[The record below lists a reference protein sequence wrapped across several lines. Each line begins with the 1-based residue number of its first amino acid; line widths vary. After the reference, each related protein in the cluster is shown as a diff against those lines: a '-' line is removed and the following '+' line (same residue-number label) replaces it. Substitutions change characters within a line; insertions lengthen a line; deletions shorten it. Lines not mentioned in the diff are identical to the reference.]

1 MSETTATCTGRTVS
15 PMRRVSCRDLVASLV
30 LLAAGA
36 ELGAALLRPRPRP
49 PRAAPVDLD
58 QYFSADELA
67 RGRRF
72 ARPQLGIAAAASSV
86 QFAVVAGW
94 AVRPPQALRRLRAR
108 PLLGSAAVAVGM
120 VVATTSCSLPF
131 SALAR
136 RRALAV
142 GLATRSWRGWVADLC
157 KGTVLEAAFAAAGGA
172 AVTAAV
178 RRYPRDWWLIGAGGS
193 VALGALLAL
202 LGPVALAPIFNDF
215 EPLPE
220 GETRSDVLEL
230 AAVSG
235 VSVGEVY
242 AVDASKRTTA
252 ANAYVTGLGPTK
264 RVVLFD
270 TLLDRYGRDEVRGVV
285 AHELAH
291 VRYRDVRRGI
301 AYAAIVAGPA
311 ALATAR
317 LSRLLT
323 ADAGTPEA
331 LPGLAL
337 VAGLVGAPVAVT
349 SSRLSRSIERRA
361 DAYSLELTR
370 APDAFI
376 SFERRIVLQNL
387 ADIDPP
393 RWLQA
398 LLASHPST
406 AERIGAAVAFAAATR
421 PD

>member
-1 MSETTATCTGRTVS
+1 
-15 PMRRVSCRDLVASLV
+15 MRRVLCRDLVATLA

-67 RGRRF
+67 RGARF
-72 ARPQLGIAAAASSV
+72 ARPQLRIAAAASFV

-94 AVRPPQALRRLRAR
+94 AVRPPRVPRALRDR
-108 PLLGSAAVAVGM
+108 PLVGSAAVGAGM

-131 SALAR
+131 SAMAR

-142 GLATRSWRGWVADLC
+142 GLATQSWRGWIADLC
-157 KGTVLEAAFAAAGGA
+157 KSTVLEAAFAAAGGA

-220 GETRSDVLEL
+220 GDTRSDVLEL
-230 AAVSG
+230 ASAAG

-270 TLLDRYGRDEVRGVV
+270 TLLDRYRRDEVRGVV

-323 ADAGTPEA
+323 AEAGTPEA

-337 VAGLVGAPVAVT
+337 VAGFVGAPVAVT

-370 APDAFI
+370 APEAFI

-421 PD
+421 PN

>member
-1 MSETTATCTGRTVS
+1 
-15 PMRRVSCRDLVASLV
+15 
-30 LLAAGA
+30 
-36 ELGAALLRPRPRP
+36 
-49 PRAAPVDLD
+49 VDLD

-67 RGRRF
+67 RGARF
-72 ARPQLGIAAAASSV
+72 ARPQLGIAAAASLV
-86 QFAVVAGW
+86 QAALVTGW
-94 AVRPPQALRRLRAR
+94 AVRPPRGLRRLRGR
-108 PLLGSAAVAVGM
+108 PVLGSAAVGAGM

-136 RRALAV
+136 KRALAV
-142 GLATRSWRGWVADLC
+142 GLATQSWRGWIADLC
-157 KGTVLEAAFAAAGGA
+157 KGTALEAAFAAAGGA

-178 RRYPRDWWLIGAGGS
+178 RRYPRDWWVIGAGGS

-220 GETRSDVLEL
+220 GDTRSDVLEL
-230 AAVSG
+230 AAAAG

-317 LSRLLT
+317 LSGLLR
-323 ADAGTPEA
+323 AEAGTPEA

-337 VAGLVGAPVAVT
+337 AAGVVGAPVAVT

-370 APDAFI
+370 APEAFI

-406 AERIGAAVAFAAATR
+406 AERIGAAVAFATATR
-421 PD
+421 PS

>member
-1 MSETTATCTGRTVS
+1 MVFATTAS
-15 PMRRVSCRDLVASLV
+15 
-30 LLAAGA
+30 
-36 ELGAALLRPRPRP
+36 
-49 PRAAPVDLD
+49 
-58 QYFSADELA
+58 
-67 RGRRF
+67 
-72 ARPQLGIAAAASSV
+72 
-86 QFAVVAGW
+86 
-94 AVRPPQALRRLRAR
+94 
-108 PLLGSAAVAVGM
+108 
-120 VVATTSCSLPF
+120 SLPL

-136 RRALAV
+136 KRSLAA
-142 GLATRSWRGWVADLC
+142 GLATQSWGGWVADLV
-157 KGTVLEAAFAAAGGA
+157 KGTTLEAAFAAAGGT

-178 RRYPRDWWLIGAGGS
+178 RRFPRHWWLLGAGGS

-215 EPLPE
+215 DPLPD

-230 AAVSG
+230 AAAAG
-235 VSVGEVY
+235 VAVGEVY
-242 AVDASKRTTA
+242 AVDASRRTNA

-270 TLLDRYGRDEVRGVV
+270 TLLDRYGRDEIRGVV

-317 LSRLLT
+317 LSRLLS
-323 ADAGTPEA
+323 AQPGTPEA

-337 VAGLVGAPVAVT
+337 LAALVSAPIAVA

-406 AERIGAAVAFAAATR
+406 AERIGAAAAFAAA
-421 PD
+421 PGSN

>member
-1 MSETTATCTGRTVS
+1 
-15 PMRRVSCRDLVASLV
+15 MRRASCRDLVSTLV
-30 LLAAGA
+30 LVAAGA

-49 PRAAPVDLD
+49 PRAASVDLD

-72 ARPQLGIAAAASSV
+72 ARPQLGIAAAAGAV
-86 QFAVVAGW
+86 QFAVVAGS
-94 AVRPPQALRRLRAR
+94 AARPPRALRRLRAR
-108 PLLGSAAVAVGM
+108 PLLGSAAAGAGM

-131 SALAR
+131 SVLAR
-136 RRALAV
+136 RRALGV
-142 GLATRSWRGWVADLC
+142 GLATQSWAGWVADLF
-157 KGTVLEAAFAAAGGA
+157 KGTALEAAFAAAGGA

-178 RRYPRDWWLIGAGGS
+178 RRYPQDWWLIGAGGS

-230 AAVSG
+230 ASAAG

-317 LSRLLT
+317 LSRLL
-323 ADAGTPEA
+323 AAEEGTPEA

-337 VAGLVGAPVAVT
+337 VAGLVGAPIGVT

-376 SFERRIVLQNL
+376 SFERRIVLQNV

-406 AERIGAAVAFAAATR
+406 AERIGAAVAFAAASR
-421 PD
+421 PN

>member
-1 MSETTATCTGRTVS
+1 MA
-15 PMRRVSCRDLVASLV
+15 LVVGA
-30 LLAAGA
+30 A
-36 ELGAALLRPRPRP
+36 ELGAALLRPRPRA
-49 PRAAPVDLD
+49 PRPAPVDLS
-58 QYFSADELA
+58 QYFSEQELA
-67 RGRRF
+67 RGARF
-72 ARPQLGIAAAASSV
+72 ARPQLGIGAAAGAV
-86 QFAVVAGW
+86 QFAVVAAGS
-94 AVRPPQALRRLRAR
+94 VRPPRLLRRLRPR
-108 PLLGSAAVAVGM
+108 PLVGSAAVGAGL
-120 VVATTSCSLPF
+120 VVATTASSLPF

-136 RRALAV
+136 RRALAA
-142 GLATRSWRGWVADLC
+142 GLATRSWRGWGVDLI
-157 KGTVLEAAFAAAGGA
+157 KGTALEAAFAAAGGT

-178 RRYPRDWWLIGAGGS
+178 RRYPRGWWLIAAGGS

-230 AAVSG
+230 AAAAG
-235 VSVGEVY
+235 VGVGEVY
-242 AVDASKRTTA
+242 AVDASKRTNA

-291 VRYRDVRRGI
+291 VRYRDVRRSI

-317 LSRLLT
+317 LSRLL
-323 ADAGTPEA
+323 AAQAGTPEA

-337 VAGLVGAPVAVT
+337 TAALVSAPIAVT
-349 SSRLSRSIERRA
+349 ASWLSRSIERRA

-370 APDAFI
+370 APEAFI

-393 RWLQA
+393 QWLQA

-406 AERIGAAVAFAAATR
+406 AERIGAAVAFSSGAPPADRR
-421 PD
+421 PTPAGS

>member
-1 MSETTATCTGRTVS
+1 MA
-15 PMRRVSCRDLVASLV
+15 LVV
-30 LLAAGA
+30 GTA

-49 PRAAPVDLD
+49 ARAAAVDLG
-58 QYFSADELA
+58 QYFSAQELA
-67 RGRRF
+67 RGARF
-72 ARPQLGIAAAASSV
+72 ARPQLAIAVAASAV
-86 QFAVVAGW
+86 QFAGVAAGS
-94 AVRPPQALRRLRAR
+94 VRPPQVLGRLRAR
-108 PLLGSAAVAVGM
+108 PLMGSAAVGAGMAVA
-120 VVATTSCSLPF
+120 ATAASLPF

-136 RRALAV
+136 RRALAA
-142 GLATRSWRGWVADLC
+142 GLTTQSWRGWMADLV
-157 KGTVLEAAFAAAGGA
+157 KGTALEATFAAAGGT

-178 RRYPRDWWLIGAGGS
+178 RRYPRGWWLVGAGGS
-193 VALGALLAL
+193 VALGVLLAL
-202 LGPVALAPIFNDF
+202 LGPVVLAPIFNDF
-215 EPLPE
+215 DPLPE

-230 AAVSG
+230 AAAAG
-235 VSVGEVY
+235 VAVGEVY
-242 AVDASKRTTA
+242 AVDASKRTNA

-301 AYAAIVAGPA
+301 AFAAIVAGPA

-317 LSRLLT
+317 LSGLLS
-323 ADAGTPEA
+323 AEAGTPEA

-337 VAGLVGAPVAVT
+337 TVALVSVPIAVS

-370 APDAFI
+370 APEAFI

-398 LLASHPST
+398 LIASHPPT
-406 AERIGAAVAFAAATR
+406 AERIGAAVAFAARCGT
-421 PD
+421 D

>member
-1 MSETTATCTGRTVS
+1 MSETTATCTGPTVS
-15 PMRRVSCRDLVASLV
+15 PMRRVSCRDLVATV
-30 LLAAGA
+30 ALLAAGA
-36 ELGAALLRPRPRP
+36 ELGAVLLRPRPRP

-67 RGRRF
+67 RGARF
-72 ARPQLGIAAAASSV
+72 ARSQLAIGAAASVV

-94 AVRPPQALRRLRAR
+94 AVRPPRALRRLRDR
-108 PLLGSAAVAVGM
+108 PLLGSAAVGAGM

-136 RRALAV
+136 TRALAV
-142 GLATRSWRGWVADLC
+142 GLATQSWRGWVADLF
-157 KGTVLEAAFAAAGGA
+157 KGTALEAAFAAAGGA

-193 VALGALLAL
+193 VALGAVLTL

-220 GETRSDVLEL
+220 GDTRSDVLEL
-230 AAVSG
+230 AAAAG

-270 TLLDRYGRDEVRGVV
+270 TLLDRYDRDEVRGVV

-301 AYAAIVAGPA
+301 AYAAIV
-311 ALATAR
+311 
-317 LSRLLT
+317 
-323 ADAGTPEA
+323 
-331 LPGLAL
+331 
-337 VAGLVGAPVAVT
+337 
-349 SSRLSRSIERRA
+349 
-361 DAYSLELTR
+361 
-370 APDAFI
+370 
-376 SFERRIVLQNL
+376 
-387 ADIDPP
+387 
-393 RWLQA
+393 
-398 LLASHPST
+398 
-406 AERIGAAVAFAAATR
+406 
-421 PD
+421 

>member
-1 MSETTATCTGRTVS
+1 
-15 PMRRVSCRDLVASLV
+15 MRKARCGELVGALALV
-30 LLAAGA
+30 VGAA
-36 ELGAALLRPRPRP
+36 ELGVALLRPRPRP
-49 PRAAPVDLD
+49 RRPAPVDLD
-58 QYFSADELA
+58 RYFSAQELA
-67 RGRRF
+67 RGARF
-72 ARPQLGIAAAASSV
+72 ARPQLAIAAAAGAV
-86 QFAVVAGW
+86 RLAVVAAG
-94 AVRPPQALRRLRAR
+94 AVSPPPVPRRLRAR
-108 PLLGSAAVAVGM
+108 PLLGSAAVGAGL
-120 VVATTSCSLPF
+120 VVATTASSLPF

-136 RRALAV
+136 RRALAA
-142 GLATRSWRGWVADLC
+142 GLATQSWRGWVVDLI
-157 KGTVLEAAFAAAGGA
+157 KGTVLEAAFAAAGGT

-178 RRYPRDWWLIGAGGS
+178 RRYPRHWWVVGAGGS

-220 GETRSDVLEL
+220 GETRADVLEL
-230 AAVSG
+230 AAAAG
-235 VSVGEVY
+235 VAVGEVY
-242 AVDASKRTTA
+242 AVDASKRTNA

-291 VRYRDVRRGI
+291 VRYRDVSRGI

-317 LSRLLT
+317 LSRLL
-323 ADAGTPEA
+323 AAKAGTPEA

-337 VAGLVGAPVAVT
+337 TAASVSTPIGLT

-370 APDAFI
+370 APEAFI

-406 AERIGAAVAFAAATR
+406 AERIGAAVAFGATPPPAPGPPGPR
-421 PD
+421 TPAGS

>member
-1 MSETTATCTGRTVS
+1 MMA
-15 PMRRVSCRDLVASLV
+15 LVAG
-30 LLAAGA
+30 AA
-36 ELGAALLRPRPRP
+36 ELGVALLRPHPRP
-49 PRAAPVDLD
+49 HRHASVDLS
-58 QYFSADELA
+58 QYFSAQELA

-72 ARPQLGIAAAASSV
+72 ARPQLGIAAAASAV
-86 QFAVVAGW
+86 QFAIIAAAG
-94 AVRPPQALRRLRAR
+94 VRPPRMPRGLRAR
-108 PLLGSAAVAVGM
+108 PLLGSAAVGAGL
-120 VVATTSCSLPF
+120 VVATTAPSLPF

-136 RRALAV
+136 RRALAA
-142 GLATRSWRGWVADLC
+142 GLATQSWRGWVVDLI
-157 KGTVLEAAFAAAGGA
+157 KGTALEAAFAAAGGTV
-172 AVTAAV
+172 VTAAV

-193 VALGALLAL
+193 VAVGALLAL

-230 AAVSG
+230 AAAAG
-235 VSVGEVY
+235 VAVGEVY
-242 AVDASKRTTA
+242 SVDASKRTNA

-291 VRYRDVRRGI
+291 VRYRDVMRGI
-301 AYAAIVAGPA
+301 TYAAIVAGPA

-317 LSRLLT
+317 LSRLL
-323 ADAGTPEA
+323 AAEAGAPEA

-337 VAGLVGAPVAVT
+337 TAGLVSAPVAIT

-361 DAYSLELTR
+361 DAFSLELTR
-370 APDAFI
+370 APEAFI

-406 AERIGAAVAFAAATR
+406 AERIGAAVAFATAST

>member
-1 MSETTATCTGRTVS
+1 M
-15 PMRRVSCRDLVASLV
+15 
-30 LLAAGA
+30 
-36 ELGAALLRPRPRP
+36 
-49 PRAAPVDLD
+49 
-58 QYFSADELA
+58 
-67 RGRRF
+67 
-72 ARPQLGIAAAASSV
+72 AAASAV
-86 QFAVVAGW
+86 QFAVVAACG
-94 AVRPPQALRRLRAR
+94 VRPPRALLRLRSR
-108 PLLGSAAVAVGM
+108 PLWGSAAVGAGL
-120 VVATTSCSLPF
+120 VVATTAPSLPL

-136 RRALAV
+136 KRALAA
-142 GLATRSWRGWVADLC
+142 GLATQSWRGWVVDLI
-157 KGTVLEAAFAAAGGA
+157 KGTALEAAFAAAGGT
-172 AVTAAV
+172 AVTAIV
-178 RRYPRDWWLIGAGGS
+178 RRYPRGWWLIGAGGS
-193 VALGALLAL
+193 VGLGALLAL

-230 AAVSG
+230 AAAAG

-242 AVDASKRTTA
+242 AVDASKRTNA

-270 TLLDRYGRDEVRGVV
+270 TLLDRYGRDEIRGVV

-317 LSRLLT
+317 LSRLL
-323 ADAGTPEA
+323 AAEAGTPEA

-337 VAGLVGAPVAVT
+337 TAVLVSVPIAVT
-349 SSRLSRSIERRA
+349 SSRLSRWIERRA

-370 APDAFI
+370 APEAFI

-406 AERIGAAVAFAAATR
+406 AERIGAAVAFAAT
-421 PD
+421 PPP